1 MYGFAAH
8 TLVMDTLFD
17 KFGGIRPMAAHL
29 GEAPSTVQSWKTAG
43 RVPAGHQHR
52 VLVKADELGIAV
64 TATDVVYPLGSAASR
79 SSECAPV
86 GSAREC
92 SVVCQGAAGRGQ

>member
-8 TLVMDTLFD
+8 AVAMDTLFD

-64 TATDVVYPLGSAASR
+64 TATDVVYPLGFAASR
-79 SSECAPV
+79 ANECVAV
-86 GSAREC
+86 ASAREC
-92 SVVCQGAAGRGQ
+92 STTCESAAGRGR

>member
-8 TLVMDTLFD
+8 DTSMETLFD

-29 GEAPSTVQSWKTAG
+29 SEAPSTVQSWKNAG

-52 VLVKADELGIAV
+52 VLAKASELGIPI
-64 TATDVVYPLGSAASR
+64 TAQDVVYPLGMIDADVAVP
-79 SSECAPV
+79 A
-86 GSAREC
+86 
-92 SVVCQGAAGRGQ
+92 

>member
-8 TLVMDTLFD
+8 IAAMDTLFD

-64 TATDVVYPLGSAASR
+64 TATDVVYPLGSAALR
-79 SSECAPV
+79 SNECVAV
-86 GSAREC
+86 GAACERSATCE
-92 SVVCQGAAGRGQ
+92 GAAGRGQ

>member
-8 TLVMDTLFD
+8 TVAMDTLFD

-52 VLVKADELGIAV
+52 VLVKAEELGIAV
-64 TATDVVYPLGSAASR
+64 TPTDVVYPLGSAASR
-79 SSECAPV
+79 SNEHAAV
-86 GSAREC
+86 GSDRKC
-92 SVVCQGAAGRGQ
+92 SVACHDAAGRGQ